1 MEQTLP
7 VGLLYADAKSIR
19 VLCVMW
25 TKRGGFAISKQAHQI
40 NEDIKDKEVRL
51 IGEDGEQLGVM
62 SCQAAQE
69 IADEKELDLVKISPG
84 AKPPVCKVMDYGKF
98 KFEQSKRE
106 KEAKRNQHVV
116 EIKEL
121 RMSPVI
127 DTNDFN
133 TKVRSGCKFLN
144 EGNRLKVT
152 IRFRGRQMAH
162 TEIGAKIL
170 EQFAACCTDCAVME
184 KNPKLEGRNMSMFLS
199 PKAQK
204 PEKAGKAS
212 KVDLDQ
218 PEPEEFDEDEELD
231 LDLDPTDDDNDES
244 DDE

>member
-1 MEQTLP
+1 MCGQ
-7 VGLLYADAKSIR
+7 R
-19 VLCVMW
+19 
-25 TKRGGFAISKQAHQI
+25 RGGFAISKQAHQI
-40 NEDIKDKEVRL
+40 NEDIRDKEVRL

-62 SCQAAQE
+62 SCTAAQE
-69 IADEKELDLVKISPG
+69 IADGQELDLVKISPG
-84 AKPPVCKVMDYGKF
+84 AKPPVCKIMDYGKY
-98 KFEQSKRE
+98 KFEQSKRD

-133 TKVRSGCKFLN
+133 TKLRSGCKFLN

-170 EQFAACCTDCAVME
+170 EQFAEACADCAVMD

-204 PEKAGKAS
+204 PEKAVKS
-212 KVDLDQ
+212 DKVELT
-218 PEPEEFDEDEELD
+218 EPED
-231 LDLDPTDDDNDES
+231 LDLEEVDES
-244 DDE
+244 DDD